1 VPLLF
6 WLFIGFFILAIVSHH
21 HLKAKTKTKKRSKCG
36 NGIWWPKNKVGGKS
50 VPEGNRWV
58 FRCPHKMLY
67 ILNWD
72 AAYLAISISIWH
84 RIGPLSLSSMHPS
97 LSLLPS
103 AVCVSLASLNAVFMA
118 LLPVCFIHSRTI
130 CATLLFLLFGCTYT
144 YKLARF
150 VHLISSRLSSNSERI
165 RKRCRY
171 LSSKTFVFFMQIII
185 INNNININNQFS
197 IQKMN

>member
-1 VPLLF
+1 
-6 WLFIGFFILAIVSHH
+6 
-21 HLKAKTKTKKRSKCG
+21 
-36 NGIWWPKNKVGGKS
+36 
-50 VPEGNRWV
+50 
-58 FRCPHKMLY
+58 MLY

-130 CATLLFLLFGCTYT
+130 CATLLFLLFSCTYT

-197 IQKMN
+197 IKKMN